1 MDHAAS
7 HPLPD
12 VGSFSY
18 SWPTSKP
25 ERRPEERLDH
35 ADVVARFIGT
45 DPASASLCSFDFR
58 LSPPQQTA
66 DAGQMF
72 LDGLLLPLQLA
83 SRHCQ
88 DQENGDSGSGGPVL
102 ARSLSLDSPQRMV
115 ASAAESSRRH
125 RLPRPASQNSSPC
138 GGHRGGRSAVTPARG
153 AVLRASKLR
162 LPSFG
167 RSGERR
173 RWLSFKLLA
182 PLCRKIVRCIWRRK
196 AMDAP
201 HRAEYGGDDVKL
213 CDSGQEAIRDA
224 ILHCKRS
231 L

>member
-83 SRHCQ
+83 SRHG
-88 DQENGDSGSGGPVL
+88 QEGGDSGSWGPVL
-102 ARSLSLDSPQRMV
+102 VRSLSLDSSQRMV
-115 ASAAESSRRH
+115 ASAAATSRRH
-125 RLPRPASQNSSPC
+125 RLPRPASQNSSP
-138 GGHRGGRSAVTPARG
+138 RGGLRGAVTPARA
-153 AVLRASKLR
+153 AVLRASMLR
-162 LPSFG
+162 LPSFRRCG
-167 RSGERR
+167 KRR
-173 RWLSFKLLA
+173 RWMSFRFLA
-182 PLCRKIVRCIWRRK
+182 PLCRKIVRCIWSK
-196 AMDAP
+196 EMDAS
-201 HRAEYGGDDVKL
+201 HRAECGDDNVKL
-213 CDSGQEAIRDA
+213 RDSSQENAIRDA

>member
-1 MDHAAS
+1 MDHTAS

-25 ERRPEERLDH
+25 ERQPEERLDH
-35 ADVVARFIGT
+35 GDAAGSIGT
-45 DPASASLCSFDFR
+45 DPASASQCSFDFR
-58 LSPPQQTA
+58 VSPPQQTV

-83 SRHCQ
+83 SRHG
-88 DQENGDSGSGGPVL
+88 QEDGDPGREGPVL
-102 ARSLSLDSPQRMV
+102 ARALSLDSSQRMV
-115 ASAAESSRRH
+115 APAAASSRRY
-125 RLPRPASQNSSPC
+125 RLPLPASQNSSPC
-138 GGHRGGRSAVTPARG
+138 GGLRSGRGAVTPVRG
-153 AVLRASKLR
+153 AVFFRECKLR

-167 RSGERR
+167 RCGKRR
-173 RWLSFKLLA
+173 RWMPFRFLA
-182 PLCRKIVRCIWRRK
+182 PLCRKIVRCVWRRK
-196 AMDAP
+196 AMDA
-201 HRAEYGGDDVKL
+201 EYGGDNVKL
-213 CDSGQEAIRDA
+213 CDSGKENAIRDA